1 MWPTINVIAVYTIIL
16 TIEATLAISWEK
28 STFTDDTPSEKSIF
42 TDDQIVYSSQHNITA
57 ILVPVAAKYAESN
70 DIPTIFF
77 AVTDSKSDS
86 GSCIYVLEGFA
97 AFEVLEGGRDCT
109 ADYSYGSDKHVYFGA
124 KDGLYQYDK
133 DTLSAKRIGVF
144 KDDIIQL
151 QKANAADVF
160 YILTGNLKMHRLENN
175 GTVKVNLNEIQCAKQ
190 FVLDTNNNL
199 YYDNCKDR
207 NIHII
212 KPDGSVLVASDLYD
226 FKDLKL
232 IRPPFIMDEC
242 ILLFGDGTLYVL
254 CSNGTLLEKDV
265 HLNEQP
271 SAFSFDAALYLVA
284 ALNGKIYEF
293 NVLELSLKSMFGFIS
308 EWSGDI
314 STMIISMMDT
324 MTNT

>member
-1 MWPTINVIAVYTIIL
+1 MWPTSNVIAFYTTIL
-16 TIEATLAISWEK
+16 SIEATLDI
-28 STFTDDTPSEKSIF
+28 PSEKSIF
-42 TDDQIVYSSQHNITA
+42 RNDQIVYSSHHNITS
-57 ILVPVAAKYAESN
+57 ILVPVAAKYPESA
-70 DIPTIFF
+70 DIPTIYF

-86 GSCIYVLEGFA
+86 GSSIYVLEGFA

-109 ADYSYGSDKHVYFGA
+109 ADYGSDKHVYFGA

-133 DTLSAKRIGVF
+133 DTLSAKRIGAF

-175 GTVKVNLNEIQCAKQ
+175 GTVKVKLNEIQCAKQ

-212 KPDGSVLVASDLYD
+212 KHDGSVLVASDLYD

-232 IRPPFIMDEC
+232 IRPPFIMEEC
-242 ILLFGDGTLYVL
+242 IPLFGDGTFYVL
-254 CSNGTLLEKDV
+254 CSNGTLFEKDF
-265 HLNEQP
+265 HLNERP

-293 NVLELSLKSMFGFIS
+293 NVLELSLKSMFGFIN

-314 STMIISMMDT
+314 STMIVSMMDAK
-324 MTNT
+324 TNPQQNNFYAI